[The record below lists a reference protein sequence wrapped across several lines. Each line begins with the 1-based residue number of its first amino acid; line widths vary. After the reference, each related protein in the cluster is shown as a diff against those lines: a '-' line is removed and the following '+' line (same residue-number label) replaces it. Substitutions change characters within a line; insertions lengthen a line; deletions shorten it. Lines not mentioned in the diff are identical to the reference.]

1 MLYNM
6 GWSWINR
13 IRNKSHRIHNTAVNG
28 TSSDAHFRTD
38 SYFTSDLNIQSLND
52 KNLKLLVISHNYI
65 YCIYGK
71 PLNMSGTE
79 AERFC
84 DFVDI
89 PAKLQ
94 SCILYT
100 LTQLEQHSGEIV
112 LRENMYSMYTLYSA
126 RKNEISNF

>member
-1 MLYNM
+1 MY
-6 GWSWINR
+6 
-13 IRNKSHRIHNTAVNG
+13 
-28 TSSDAHFRTD
+28 
-38 SYFTSDLNIQSLND
+38 
-52 KNLKLLVISHNYI
+52 
-65 YCIYGK
+65 IYGK

-100 LTQLEQHSGEIV
+100 LTQFEQHSGEII
-112 LRENMYSMYTLYSA
+112 LRENMYSMYEYSA
-126 RKNEISNF
+126 RKKEISNF